1 MRPIKKASVDE
12 VVQVFKDDQ
21 LVVKE
26 LQKSNL
32 VWPAS
37 LSNQI
42 DILRRANRR
51 TDEIQACR
59 WSLYE
64 IKQCELLFKV
74 HHVWQPPQYPPWSWT
89 FMDMFVAYET
99 KTYEWPMP
107 NNVLILSEHL
117 KKNPESVLP
126 PLIGFVDCSNN
137 EFIKLDD
144 GHNRIVASYIAR
156 VHFPTLIYVGQI

>member
-1 MRPIKKASVDE
+1 MRLIKTASVAE

-21 LVVKE
+21 LVIKE
-26 LQKSNL
+26 LQRSTL
-32 VWPAS
+32 SWPAT
-37 LSNQI
+37 LSEQI

-51 TDEIQACR
+51 SDEIQGCS

-64 IKQCELLFKV
+64 IKQCELLFKM
-74 HHVWQPPQYPPWSWT
+74 HHVWQPQYLPWSWT

-99 KTYEWPMP
+99 KTYEWPLP
-107 NNVLILSEHL
+107 NNVSMISNQL
-117 KKNPESVLP
+117 KKNPGSVLP
-126 PLIGFVDCSNN
+126 PLVGFVDNSNN

-156 VHFPTLIYVGQI
+156 IPFPRLMYVGQI